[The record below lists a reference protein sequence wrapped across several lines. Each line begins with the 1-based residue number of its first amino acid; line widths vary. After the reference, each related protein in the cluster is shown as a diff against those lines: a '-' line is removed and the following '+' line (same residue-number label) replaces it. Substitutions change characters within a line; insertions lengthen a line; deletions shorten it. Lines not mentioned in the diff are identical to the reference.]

1 MFWAVYT
8 QVRAFREVLPE
19 QTIGI
24 FVRTALPGLA
34 VRPHQNPFL
43 TRGKGASGKPIDLTG
58 LIQAEK
64 EEQAPVIVLGS
75 EAISPEPQPSD

>member
-24 FVRTALPGLA
+24 FVPTALPGAGGIAASESISDL
-34 VRPHQNPFL
+34 R
-43 TRGKGASGKPIDLTG
+43 KGASGKPIDLTG